1 LQLLTSLLRVTLQ
14 PGAGR
19 LWCAPAVPGRYLP
32 LQVAGLRIGSS
43 RLTIDVHDDDWH
55 LTGLEDTGID
65 LIRQP
70 RYRNLATQ
78 T

>member
-1 LQLLTSLLRVTLQ
+1 LQLLTTLLRVTPQ

-19 LWCAPAVPGRYLP
+19 LWCAPAIPGRHLP

-43 RLTIDVHDDDWH
+43 RLTDVHDDDWH
-55 LTGLEDTGID
+55 LIGLEDTGFE

-70 RYRNLATQ
+70 RYRNPPTQ